1 MAAALPE
8 RTEEEI
14 EADWEEWLNHPL
26 NCKELTPDMLE
37 REEFQALQAMQYDGT
52 PVEIARNFK
61 NHAYEQLGH
70 LLLKKSKNTE
80 KDFQEAMHCFE
91 QALEQKCG
99 DDKLEFDLLLGKAK
113 LNMLRG
119 QFGKS
124 KEDCLEALKRK
135 KTDEQAWYILA
146 RSRIFV
152 EKYQEAMDYI
162 SEGLS
167 ILPKSPKL
175 QFVKAECE
183 TKRKEQIE
191 RVKKIE
197 IINNVKEDEMM
208 KVYRDIRA
216 KGIKLGKR
224 LHELPEVANKH
235 VTLDKRGKLH
245 FPVLIL
251 YDEFMVTDFIEDF

>member
-1 MAAALPE
+1 M
-8 RTEEEI
+8 
-14 EADWEEWLNHPL
+14 
-26 NCKELTPDMLE
+26 
-37 REEFQALQAMQYDGT
+37 
-52 PVEIARNFK
+52 
-61 NHAYEQLGH
+61 
-70 LLLKKSKNTE
+70 
-80 KDFQEAMHCFE
+80 
-91 QALEQKCG
+91 
-99 DDKLEFDLLLGKAK
+99 
-113 LNMLRG
+113 
-119 QFGKS
+119 
-124 KEDCLEALKRK
+124 
-135 KTDEQAWYILA
+135 
-146 RSRIFV
+146 
-152 EKYQEAMDYI
+152 EKYQEAMDFI
-162 SEGLS
+162 NQGMG

-175 QFVKAECE
+175 HFVKTECE